1 MCYPLQQIAPAVLL
15 VGGDGDVQG
24 VSVGEAL
31 ALVDEPSGEIKE
43 ISSFQDQFQDRF
55 PDFRLIKVC
64 YDGTLK
70 TVTADV
76 TVT

>member
-24 VSVGEAL
+24 VSVREAV

-43 ISSFQDQFQDRF
+43 ISSF
-55 PDFRLIKVC
+55 
-64 YDGTLK
+64 
-70 TVTADV
+70 
-76 TVT
+76 